1 VIFGAQESARA
12 HMENAD
18 LDDFDGKFIDGL
30 DFCRRVYKLF
40 EEVRQANGGVRKLRE
55 RQRPEKRLIEELL
68 PICRYVQTYYG
79 AGLYLSICWLTGK
92 QFDAKVEAK
101 GGVVDAGGWPST
113 GTLEVTQAA
122 HKNEYLMRER
132 LQADG
137 YAFSLSGL
145 SRSINPDGQKTVES
159 VPVGFSNQSY
169 IDEFSSIMLDAIKAK
184 ISKTYPANTTLIVDC
199 TLYTSITGRNGA
211 S

>member
-1 VIFGAQESARA
+1 
-12 HMENAD
+12 MENAD